1 MMAAHS
7 ARLIATEIIAT
18 GLLYRFIH
26 ASLASRASSCVVVCT
41 SNKAGART
49 RRSTMGSGT
58 SRRRR
63 LGKVNGEA
71 P

>member
-18 GLLYRFIH
+18 GLLYRFIDT
-26 ASLASRASSCVVVCT
+26 SLASRASSCVVVCT

-49 RRSTMGSGT
+49 RRGTMDTLFSSQVQVDDT
-58 SRRRR
+58 DWA
-63 LGKVNGEA
+63 L
-71 P
+71 